1 MGGLDEAWTLDA
13 YEEEIEQQLRAQWGG
28 VDIGEGTTGEA
39 DVDEEMDVE
48 WTLDSDEEEIERV
61 LEGIAF
67 GDG

>member
-1 MGGLDEAWTLDA
+1 M
-13 YEEEIEQQLRAQWGG
+13 RAQWGG
-28 VDIGEGTTGEA
+28 VDRGEGATGEA

-48 WTLDSDEEEIERV
+48 WTLDSDEEEIERA